1 MKFRYPVYNPCVKV
15 VDVAADWGHKV
26 FETTQDRELALKQP
40 FSIAAV
46 RAFYNCPE
54 IFSFDPAL
62 IKVSVADF
70 DLVLISDIEY
80 FKHQDIEQW
89 AAENN
94 ITNYLLAVGGIRH
107 TDQLDTSR
115 MIYRHYNIERY
126 VSRNQFVDTGGM
138 SKPYLFDCLL
148 GARRPHR
155 DYVMLALTKTGLLDQ
170 SLVTYRTGF
179 PGEIVNEYS
188 EKYANCFPEIEL
200 NWPYVSPKLHN
211 EWEVGLSVTNA
222 NSCELPE
229 GIFHNTHYSIICE
242 TLGTGNDFFLS
253 EKTVKAMFS
262 KRVFVVFGPKH
273 FLKHLHELGF
283 QTFDAILDES
293 YDNESVD
300 EVRYQKAMLQ
310 VLRLAHFLTPKTVD
324 HYVDYAVQ
332 RNFCQLEHLKL
343 STDQAMLELL
353 MHKIPMRHWSR

>member
-1 MKFRYPVYNPCVKV
+1 MKFLYPVYNPCADVI
-15 VDVAADWGHKV
+15 DVAHDWGHGI
-26 FETTQDRELALKQP
+26 FDSTHDRELALQQP
-40 FSIAAV
+40 FSVAAV

-62 IKVSVADF
+62 ANVSVAEF

-80 FKHQDIEQW
+80 FKHQDIERW
-89 AAENN
+89 ATENH
-94 ITNYLLAVGGIRH
+94 ITNYLLAVGGIRP
-107 TDQLDTSR
+107 TDQLNPTTT
-115 MIYRHYNIERY
+115 IYRHYNIERY
-126 VSRNQFVDTGGM
+126 ISRNQYVDTSGV

-188 EKYANCFPEIEL
+188 EKYANCFPGVEL
-200 NWPYVSPKLHN
+200 NWPYVSPNLRS
-211 EWEVGLSVTNA
+211 EWEVGSSVTNT

-229 GIFHNTHYSIICE
+229 GIFRKTHYSIICE
-242 TLGTGNDFFLS
+242 TLGMGNDFFLS

-273 FLKHLHELGF
+273 FLKHLHNLGF
-283 QTFDAILDES
+283 QTFNAILDES

-310 VLRLAHFLTPKTVD
+310 VLRLAYFLTPEEVN
-324 HYVDYAVQ
+324 HYVDYAVDNNA
-332 RNFCQLEHLKL
+332 RQLEYLKQ

-353 MHKIPMRHWSR
+353 THKISGRHWSR